1 MEVVCPCLEAED
13 EAVDPLEVKGV
24 GEVGQIGAAAAVAD
38 AVHHSTGRRVRE
50 APVTVEDLL

>member
-1 MEVVCPCLEAED
+1 MVCPCLEAED